1 MSANIHILKLDI
13 EMIYMCIYIYVLTV
27 VSLSVTLISN
37 SVRGLS
43 SPSSTT
49 ILPNDTTG
57 RESSTGIILT
67 RNDCVSYRT
76 KKQQIKQRSRLTSI
90 NASGCRYQW
99 HQGFGYKNSCGKRD
113 PFETR
118 LETELLPSRLFRFVI
133 PIEPIKCHKLMSL
146 T

>member
-1 MSANIHILKLDI
+1 MTQQYFHTIMSANIHILKLDI

-76 KKQQIKQRSRLTSI
+76 KNNRSS
-90 NASGCRYQW
+90 NAV
-99 HQGFGYKNSCGKRD
+99 D
-113 PFETR
+113 
-118 LETELLPSRLFRFVI
+118 
-133 PIEPIKCHKLMSL
+133 
-146 T
+146 